1 MHKLVKATEMTG
13 VVKSA
18 AMVTEKTLLVTVV
31 LLACTRM
38 VLADVGDERARA
50 VNLDFERGGEGW
62 WLPQAY
68 SVARGA
74 GMNGTSA
81 LVYENADSKLPYA
94 FPSQKVRLEPGQ
106 TYRFSAWIRTEGLGP
121 ANVHGAT
128 LGIEWSDANGR
139 HLGGS
144 YTGGLKGTTDW
155 TRLEGVTTAI
165 PEKAARFSFIPYCSP
180 GCVGKAY
187 FDDLEVV
194 PYERPI
200 VGHLLSSAYRNT
212 ADRGRIEFRVGLAI
226 PQKHSPEALRAEFSY
241 EMPDGSCKTVP
252 AQGFSRDMAAF
263 SVDVAELKRGKSV
276 VAFRL
281 KTPDGS
287 VLGAAKLSFNRVAKI
302 PSRRVWI
309 DEHRRTIVDGKP
321 FFPLGMYTGNAKR
334 RAEYVK
340 GPFNCVMPYQAPD
353 AVGMDFYWTNGVR
366 VIYSVKD
373 VYAGAKHTPKSVT
386 SEDAADSYVQAKVD
400 AFKDHPGLL
409 AWYVNDEL
417 VGDGWH
423 GMLTH
428 RRDFLERADP
438 DHPTWAVIYQLQF
451 LREITPTFDVIGTD
465 PYPVPDKSLSMVTD
479 WTRKTDRAYFGLR
492 PMWQVPQAFDW
503 GGYRT
508 EHPGSPQNRMPTVD
522 EMRSMSWQCIASG
535 ANGLVY
541 YSFTAIQKESHGLP
555 FAKAWADICKV
566 GEEVRRYIP
575 VLLSVEPAPTV
586 TGAPAVWG
594 VRTWRENGAM
604 WLLVVNAQDK
614 ADAAELTLSEEFSDI
629 AAEFGPAAEKTG
641 VRTVKISL
649 APNEPALYRI
659 K

>member
-1 MHKLVKATEMTG
+1 MLAT
-13 VVKSA
+13 A
-18 AMVTEKTLLVTVV
+18 V
-31 LLACTRM
+31 LLACMRM
-38 VLADVGDERARA
+38 VSADVGDKGTRA
-50 VNLDFERGGEGW
+50 VNLDFERGDKGW
-62 WLPQAY
+62 WMPSAY
-68 SVARGA
+68 SVARGG

-81 LVYENADSKLPYA
+81 LVYENADPKLPYA

-155 TRLEGVTTAI
+155 TRLEGVTTVI
-165 PEKAARFSFIPYCSP
+165 PENAVRFSFIPYCSP

-187 FDDLEVV
+187 FDDLEIA
-194 PYERPI
+194 PYEKPI

-212 ADRGRIEFRVGLAI
+212 ADRGRIEFRVGLSA
-226 PQKHSPEALRAEFSY
+226 PKKHSPDALKAEFSY
-241 EMPDGSCKTVP
+241 EIPDGSRKTVS
-252 AQGFSRDMAAF
+252 AQDLSRDRTAF

-281 KTPDGS
+281 KTLDGS
-287 VLGAAKLSFNRVAKI
+287 VLGATQLSFNRVARM

-309 DEHRRTIVDGKP
+309 DGHRRTIVDGKP
-321 FFPLGMYTGNAKR
+321 FFPLGMYTGNANR
-334 RAEYVK
+334 RSEYVK

-353 AVGMDFYWTNGVR
+353 VVGMDFYWTNGVR

-400 AFKDHPGLL
+400 AFKNHPGLL

-417 VGDGWH
+417 VGDGWF
-423 GMLTH
+423 GMLMR
-428 RRDFLERADP
+428 RRDFLERIDP

-465 PYPVPDKSLSMVTD
+465 PYPVPDKPLSMVTD

-508 EHPGSPQNRMPTVD
+508 ENPGSPQNRMPTVD

-586 TGAPAVWG
+586 AGAPTVWG
-594 VRTWRENGAM
+594 VRTWRKDGAS
-604 WLLVVNAQDK
+604 WLLVVNAQEK
-614 ADAAELTLSEEFSDI
+614 ADSAELTLSEAYSDV

>member
-1 MHKLVKATEMTG
+1 MR
-13 VVKSA
+13 KSMA
-18 AMVTEKTLLVTVV
+18 IGKTLLAVTV
-31 LLACTRM
+31 LFACPRI
-38 VLADVGDERARA
+38 VSADIGDKGSRA
-50 VNLDFERGGEGW
+50 VNLDFERGAEGW
-62 WLPQAY
+62 RLPPAY
-68 SVARGA
+68 SVAKGA

-81 LVYENADSKLPYA
+81 LVYDNADPKLPYA
-94 FPSQKVRLEPGQ
+94 FPSQKIRLEPGQ

-144 YTGGLKGTTDW
+144 YTGGLKGTMDW

-165 PEKAARFSFIPYCSP
+165 PEKAASFRLIPYCTA
-180 GCVGKAY
+180 GCTGKAY
-187 FDDLEVV
+187 FDDMEVV

-200 VGHLLSSAYRNT
+200 VGHILSSAYRNT
-212 ADRGRIEFRVGLAI
+212 ADRGRVEFRVGLSV
-226 PQKHSPEALRAEFSY
+226 PKKLPTGELKAEFSY
-241 EMPDGSCKTVP
+241 EKPDGSRKTVS
-252 AQGFSRDMAAF
+252 AHGLSRDESRFALAAE
-263 SVDVAELKRGKSV
+263 ELKLGRSV

-281 KTPDGS
+281 KAQDGS
-287 VLGAAKLSFNRVAKI
+287 VLGSAQLSFNRVAKM

-321 FFPLGMYTGNAKR
+321 FFPLGMYTGSASR
-334 RAEYVK
+334 RAEYVN

-353 AVGMDFYWTNGVR
+353 AVGMDFYWTNGVM

-386 SEDAADSYVQAKVD
+386 NEDAADSYVQAKVD
-400 AFKDHPGLL
+400 AFKSHPGLL

-417 VGDGWH
+417 VGDGWL
-423 GMLTH
+423 GMLTR

-465 PYPVPDKSLSMVTD
+465 PYPVPDRPLSMATG
-479 WTRKTDRAYFGLR
+479 WTRKTDGAYFGLR

-503 GGYRT
+503 GGYRP
-508 EHPGSPQNRMPTVD
+508 ESPGGPQNRMPTVD

-555 FAKAWADICKV
+555 FAKAWADICRV
-566 GEEVRRYIP
+566 GEEVRRYFP
-575 VLLSVEPAPTV
+575 VLLSVEPAPAV
-586 TGAPAVWG
+586 TGAPVAWG
-594 VRTWRENGAM
+594 VRTWRKDGVT

-614 ADAAELTLSEEFSDI
+614 ADAAELTLSEEFSE
-629 AAEFGPAAEKTG
+629 ALAEFGPAAEKTKAC
-641 VRTVKISL
+641 TVKISL

>member
-1 MHKLVKATEMTG
+1 MTTGKALCG
-13 VVKSA
+13 SA
-18 AMVTEKTLLVTVV
+18 GKALLAATA
-31 LLACTRM
+31 LLACPSVFSADAGDRGTR
-38 VLADVGDERARA
+38 AA
-50 VNLDFERGGEGW
+50 NLDFERGEEGW
-62 WLPQAY
+62 RLPPAY
-68 SVARGA
+68 SVAKGA

-81 LVYENADSKLPYA
+81 LVYENADPKLPYA
-94 FPSQKVRLEPGQ
+94 FPSQKIRLEPGQ
-106 TYRFSAWIRTEGLGP
+106 TYRFSAWIRTEGLKP
-121 ANVHGAT
+121 SNVHGAT

-165 PEKAARFSFIPYCSP
+165 PENAASFTFIPYCTA

-187 FDDLEVV
+187 FDDMEVV
-194 PYERPI
+194 PYERPV

-212 ADRGRIEFRVGLAI
+212 ADRGRVEFRVGLAL
-226 PQKHSPEALRAEFSY
+226 PGKHPPEGLKAEFSY
-241 EMPDGSCKTVP
+241 EAPDGSGKTVP
-252 AQGFSRDMAAF
+252 AHGLSRSEAMFALAAE
-263 SVDVAELKRGKSV
+263 ELKLGRSV
-276 VAFRL
+276 VTFRL
-281 KTPDGS
+281 TAPDGS
-287 VLGAAKLSFNRVAKI
+287 VLGETQLSFNRVAKM

-309 DEHRRTIVDGKP
+309 DGYRRTIVDGRP
-321 FFPLGMYTGNAKR
+321 FFPLGMYTGTASR

-353 AVGMDFYWTNGVR
+353 AVGMDFYWTNGVM

-373 VYAGAKHTPKSVT
+373 VYAGANHTPATVT

-400 AFKDHPGLL
+400 AFRSHPGLL

-423 GMLTH
+423 GMLTR

-451 LREITPTFDVIGTD
+451 LREMTPTFDVIGTD
-465 PYPVPDKSLSMVTD
+465 PYPVPDKALSLATD
-479 WTRKTDRAYFGLR
+479 WTRKTDRAFFGLR

-503 GGYRT
+503 GGYRPDS
-508 EHPGSPQNRMPTVD
+508 PGSPPNRMPTVD
-522 EMRSMSWQCIASG
+522 EMRSMSWQCVASG

-555 FAKAWADICKV
+555 FARAWADVCRV

-586 TGAPAVWG
+586 AGVPAAWG
-594 VRTWRENGAM
+594 VRTWRKDGAT
-604 WLLVVNAQDK
+604 WLLAVNAQDT
-614 ADAAELTLSEEFSDI
+614 AGAAELTLSEGFSEV
-629 AAEFGPAAEKTG
+629 AAEFGPAAATTG
-641 VRTVKISL
+641 ARTIRISL

>member
-1 MHKLVKATEMTG
+1 MSTRKTFLVAA
-13 VVKSA
+13 VLFACLRIVSA
-18 AMVTEKTLLVTVV
+18 DA
-31 LLACTRM
+31 
-38 VLADVGDERARA
+38 GDRGPRA
-50 VNLDFERGGEGW
+50 VNLDFERNAEGW
-62 WLPQAY
+62 RLSPAY
-68 SVARGA
+68 SVARGV

-81 LVYENADSKLPYA
+81 LVYDNADPKLPYA
-94 FPSQKVRLEPGQ
+94 FPSQKVQLEPGQ

-128 LGIEWSDANGR
+128 LGIEWSDVNGR

-144 YTGGLKGTTDW
+144 YAGGLKGTTDW
-155 TRLEGVTTAI
+155 TRLEGVTTVI
-165 PEKAARFSFIPYCSP
+165 PEKAASFRFIPYCSP

-187 FDDLEVV
+187 FDDMEIA

-226 PQKHSPEALRAEFSY
+226 PKKHAPEELKAEFSY
-241 EMPDGSCKTVP
+241 EMPDGSRKTVP
-252 AQGFSRDMAAF
+252 GQGVSRDMAAF

-281 KTPDGS
+281 RAQDGS
-287 VLGAAKLSFNRVAKI
+287 VLGTAQLPFNRVAKM
-302 PSRRVWI
+302 PSHRVWI
-309 DEHRRTIVDGKP
+309 DGYRRTIVDGKP
-321 FFPLGMYTGNAKR
+321 FFPLGMYTGNANR

-353 AVGMDFYWTNGVR
+353 AVGMDFYWTNGVM

-400 AFKDHPGLL
+400 AFKNHPGLL

-417 VGDGWH
+417 VGDGWL
-423 GMLTH
+423 GMLTR
-428 RRDFLERADP
+428 RRDFLERTDP

-479 WTRKTDRAYFGLR
+479 WTRKTDSAYFGFR

-503 GGYRT
+503 GGYRA

-522 EMRSMSWQCIASG
+522 EMRSMSWQCVASG

-575 VLLSVEPAPTV
+575 VLLSVEPAPTA
-586 TGAPAVWG
+586 TGAPAAWG
-594 VRTWRENGAM
+594 VRTWRKDGAT

-614 ADAAELTLSEEFSDI
+614 PDAAELTLSEEFSESL
-629 AAEFGPAAEKTG
+629 AEFGPAAEKTKAC
-641 VRTVKISL
+641 TVKISL

>member
-1 MHKLVKATEMTG
+1 MSTGNALLAT
-13 VVKSA
+13 
-18 AMVTEKTLLVTVV
+18 TLLF
-31 LLACTRM
+31 ACSRL
-38 VLADVGDERARA
+38 VSADVGDKRSQA
-50 VNLDFERGGEGW
+50 VNLDFERGDEGW
-62 WLPQAY
+62 KLPPAY
-68 SVARGA
+68 SVAKGA

-81 LVYENADSKLPYA
+81 LVYDNADPKLPYA

-106 TYRFSAWIRTEGLGP
+106 TYRFSAWIRTEDLGP

-144 YTGGLKGTTDW
+144 YAGGLKGTTDW
-155 TRLEGVTTAI
+155 TRLEGVTTVI
-165 PEKAARFSFIPYCSP
+165 PEKAASFRFIPYCSP

-187 FDDLEVV
+187 FDDMEIA

-212 ADRGRIEFRVGLAI
+212 ADKGRIEFRVGLAV
-226 PQKHSPEALRAEFSY
+226 PKKHSPEELKAEFSY
-241 EMPDGSCKTVP
+241 ETPDGSRKTVP
-252 AQGFSRDMAAF
+252 SLVLSHDMAAF
-263 SVDVAELKRGKSV
+263 AVDVAALKRGKSV

-281 KTPDGS
+281 KTSDGS
-287 VLGAAKLSFNRVAKI
+287 VLGATKLLFNRVAKM
-302 PSRRVWI
+302 PSRHVWI

-321 FFPLGMYTGNAKR
+321 FFPLGMYTGSASR

-340 GPFNCVMPYQAPD
+340 GPFNCVMPYEAPD
-353 AVGMDFYWTNGVR
+353 AVGMDFYWTNGVM

-400 AFKDHPGLL
+400 AFKNHPGLL

-417 VGDGWH
+417 VGDGWL
-423 GMLTH
+423 GMLTR
-428 RRDFLERADP
+428 RRDFLECADP

-465 PYPVPDKSLSMVTD
+465 PYPVPDKQLSMVTD
-479 WTRKTDRAYFGLR
+479 WTRRTDCAYFGFR

-508 EHPGSPQNRMPTVD
+508 ENPGSPQNRMPTVD

-555 FAKAWADICKV
+555 FAKAWADVCKV
-566 GEEVRRYIP
+566 GAEVRRYIP
-575 VLLSVEPAPTV
+575 VLLSVEPAPAV
-586 TGAPAVWG
+586 TGAPVAWG
-594 VRTWRENGAM
+594 VRTWRKDGVT

-614 ADAAELTLSEEFSDI
+614 ADAAELTLSEEFSESL
-629 AAEFGPAAEKTG
+629 AEFGPAAEKTKAC
-641 VRTVKISL
+641 TVKISL

-659 K
+659 R

>member
-1 MHKLVKATEMTG
+1 MAT
-13 VVKSA
+13 A
-18 AMVTEKTLLVTVV
+18 V
-31 LLACTRM
+31 LLACSRM
-38 VLADVGDERARA
+38 LSADVGDKGARA
-50 VNLDFERGGEGW
+50 ANLDFERGDKGW
-62 WLPQAY
+62 RLPPAY
-68 SVARGA
+68 FVARGS

-81 LVYENADSKLPYA
+81 LVYDNADPKLPYA
-94 FPSQKVRLEPGQ
+94 FPSQNVRLEPGQ

-144 YTGGLKGTTDW
+144 YAGGLKGTTDW
-155 TRLEGVTTAI
+155 TRLEGVTTVI
-165 PEKAARFSFIPYCSP
+165 PEKAASFRFIPYCSP

-187 FDDLEVV
+187 FDDMEIA

-212 ADRGRIEFRVGLAI
+212 ADKGRIEFRVGLAV
-226 PQKHSPEALRAEFSY
+226 PKKHSPEELKAEFSY
-241 EMPDGSCKTVP
+241 ETPDGSRKTVP
-252 AQGFSRDMAAF
+252 SRGLSRDMAAF
-263 SVDVAELKRGKSV
+263 AVDVVELKRGKSV

-281 KTPDGS
+281 KTSDSS
-287 VLGAAKLSFNRVAKI
+287 VLGSTQLPFSRVAKM
-302 PSRRVWI
+302 PSRHVWI

-321 FFPLGMYTGNAKR
+321 FFPLGMYTGSASR

-353 AVGMDFYWTNGVR
+353 AVGMDFYWTNGVM

-373 VYAGAKHTPKSVT
+373 VYAGAKHTPRSVT

-400 AFKDHPGLL
+400 AFKNHPGLL

-417 VGDGWH
+417 VGDGWL
-423 GMLTH
+423 GMLTR
-428 RRDFLERADP
+428 RRDFLECADP

-451 LREITPTFDVIGTD
+451 LREITSTFDVIGTD
-465 PYPVPDKSLSMVTD
+465 PYPVPDKPLSMVTD
-479 WTRKTDRAYFGLR
+479 WTRRTDCAYFGFR

-508 EHPGSPQNRMPTVD
+508 ENPGSPQNRMPTVD

-555 FAKAWADICKV
+555 FAKAWADVCKV
-566 GEEVRRYIP
+566 GAEVRRYIP
-575 VLLSVEPAPTV
+575 VLLSVEPVPAV
-586 TGAPAVWG
+586 TGAPVAWG
-594 VRTWRENGAM
+594 VRTWRKDGVT

-614 ADAAELTLSEEFSDI
+614 ADAAELTLSEEFSEI
-629 AAEFGPAAEKTG
+629 LAEFGPAAEKTKAC
-641 VRTVKISL
+641 TVKISL